1 MLKKIN
7 TVTQFQ
13 IPETSAININT
24 LPLAANG
31 LCGMQQSA
39 NFIGNLFFRNNIL
52 FASESVNFERK
63 TNQDISVLDDLC
75 SKDLP
80 EQIPE
85 DVADEI
91 ITDAIVLIF
100 KKHIRKSFNGLD

>member
-1 MLKKIN
+1 M
-7 TVTQFQ
+7 
-13 IPETSAININT
+13 
-24 LPLAANG
+24 
-31 LCGMQQSA
+31 
-39 NFIGNLFFRNNIL
+39 GNLFFRNNIL

-100 KKHIRKSFNGLD
+100 KKHIRKSFNGLDYEVRVSHSNRPLVLKVKKRK